1 MAGIVI
7 ALGGCSW
14 HKHAENTIRFNLLR
28 GGSMKPNRSAS
39 SSRQRARTLLL
50 AIVVGTAF
58 LSSSVASA
66 KPPFLAFNYAASPVL
81 TNPGQ
86 DSQACMDTGVPL
98 CPSGHSC
105 EVFAYSGTG
114 MGTPG
119 FGNTNIEVCILEDR
133 NLGLPNATGGDCSQ
147 SSGSA
152 QITYQIKRHSQKVF
166 VLGLLGDTCVA
177 NGASIA
183 SVVQNMSLTQG
194 PWAGTLSISSLV
206 TDGATA
212 FLSIYGTIQSG
223 L

>member
-133 NLGLPNATGGDCSQ
+133 NLGLPNATGGVRRYVRGQWSLNRQRRAEYEFDPRSVGGDFVDLVV
-147 SSGSA
+147 S
-152 QITYQIKRHSQKVF
+152 YRRRH
-166 VLGLLGDTCVA
+166 CVPEYLWHHPV
-177 NGASIA
+177 GT
-183 SVVQNMSLTQG
+183 VG
-194 PWAGTLSISSLV
+194 PRRG
-206 TDGATA
+206 
-212 FLSIYGTIQSG
+212 
-223 L
+223 